1 MQRWRSGV
9 RAELPGAVEL
19 RHELHADPRVTGDE
33 EDTAKTLASAIG
45 LGDGERVAE
54 TGRLI
59 WVTGPDDGRAA
70 IALRTELDALPIM
83 EATDVPWRSSREAT
97 HCCGHDVHMAAL
109 AAVVRAAQ
117 RVDLPVPLLAILQPR
132 EEGSN
137 SGARDVV
144 REGGLAGVDAVIAA
158 HVQPQLGP
166 RIIASTPGSVNAGT
180 DEFEIVVRG
189 RGGHSGYPHTVDDS
203 VLALSS
209 IVVALQQVSAR
220 RIDPVV
226 GAVCMVNQLRAG
238 SADNVVPGE
247 ALASGTMRT
256 RTVPDRATALA
267 AIRDIAG
274 GVAAAH
280 GCSAEVTFAEC
291 EPPLHNDADLAVTAF
306 PLLLDM
312 GHHVS
317 SDFRSFGGDDFSHY
331 CSAAR
336 GLMLFVGTGTET
348 GGLHDSSY
356 LPADEYVAMVADALI
371 AGYCAAALTQP
382 DRGADRSAVR
392 ERQVGGSGVT
402 RQ

>member
-1 MQRWRSGV
+1 MQIDSRLGGSGGLDALVVQWRSAL
-9 RAELPGAVEL
+9 RLELPAAVEL

-45 LGDGERVAE
+45 LGDGERVAD

-59 WVTGPDDGRAA
+59 RVTRPGEDQPA
-70 IALRTELDALPIM
+70 IALRTELDALPIE
-83 EATDVPWRSSREAT
+83 EATDVSWRSSGAAM

-117 RVDLPVPLLAILQPR
+117 RVELPVPLLAILQPR

-144 REGGLAGVDAVIAA
+144 REGGLDGVDAVVAA

-166 RIIASTPGSVNAGT
+166 RIIASTPGAVNAGT
-180 DEFEIVVRG
+180 DEFEIAVRG

-203 VLALSS
+203 VLGLAA

-226 GAVCMVNQLRAG
+226 GAVCMVNQVRAG

-247 ALASGTMRT
+247 AFASGTVRT
-256 RTVPDRATALA
+256 RTAAHRETALT
-267 AIRDIAG
+267 AIREVAEH
-274 GVAAAH
+274 VAAAH
-280 GCSAEVTFAEC
+280 GCSAEVGFAEC
-291 EPPLHNDADLAVTAF
+291 EPPLHNDPDLAVTAF

-312 GHHVS
+312 GHQVS
-317 SDFRSFGGDDFSHY
+317 SEFRSFGGDDFSHY

-336 GLMLFVGTGTET
+336 GLMLFVGTGAET
-348 GGLHDSSY
+348 GGLHDASY
-356 LPADEYVAMVADALI
+356 LPGDEYVALVADALI
-371 AGYCAAALTQP
+371 AGYGAAALTHP
-382 DRGADRSAVR
+382 TDRR
-392 ERQVGGSGVT
+392 
-402 RQ
+402 

>member
-1 MQRWRSGV
+1 MDAAARQLQGTCTDLIEQWRSAV
-9 RAELPGAVEL
+9 RVELPGAIDV

-33 EDTAKTLASAIG
+33 EDTAKVLASAIG
-45 LGDGERVAE
+45 RGDGERVAG

-59 WVTGPDDGRAA
+59 WVTGVDEGRPA
-70 IALRTELDALPIM
+70 IALRTELDALPIL
-83 EATDVPWRSSREAT
+83 ETTGVPWQSSREAM

-109 AAVVRAAQ
+109 AAVVRAAD
-117 RVDLPVPLLAILQPR
+117 RVELPVPLLAILQPR

-144 REGGLAGVDAVIAA
+144 REGAIDGVDAIIAV

-166 RIIASTPGSVNAGT
+166 RIIASTPGAVNAGT
-180 DEFEIVVRG
+180 DEFEVVVRG

-203 VLALSS
+203 VLALAS
-209 IVVALQQVSAR
+209 IVVALQQISAR

-226 GAVCMVNQLRAG
+226 GAVCMVNQVRAG
-238 SADNVVPGE
+238 SADNVVPGK
-247 ALASGTMRT
+247 AFGSGTVRT
-256 RTVPDRATALA
+256 RTAPDRDKAKV
-267 AIRDIAG
+267 AIREIAEHTA
-274 GVAAAH
+274 VAH
-280 GCSAEVTFAEC
+280 GCTAEVTFAEC

-306 PLLLDM
+306 PLLAEM

-356 LPADEYVAMVADALI
+356 LPGDEYVGLVADAFI

-382 DRGADRSAVR
+382 APHR
-392 ERQVGGSGVT
+392 
-402 RQ
+402 